1 MKKKL
6 VVIAA
11 CLIIFL
17 PLITFLAG
25 NGKKAEFHSFK
36 MDTDIR
42 ISGQGRDMAKAAKE
56 INDLLDDID
65 KNLNSHSS
73 EGLLFELNRGEK
85 VLLPADMAEMIKL
98 SEKVR
103 EKSDGAFNI
112 AVKPLIDIWGF
123 SHGKSGRVPE
133 KEEIEKAIKLIDNTK
148 TEVDDGG
155 VSVSGGGKIDLGAVA
170 KGYASDKSREIL
182 KKYKVK
188 YAILDFGGNIVT
200 YGKKP
205 DGKDFV
211 VGISDGEG
219 GIYAYVFTGET
230 CVVTSGGYE
239 RYFEENGKRYHHLLD
254 PHTGYPVENGLKS
267 VTIISENGTLADALS
282 TACFVL
288 GKEKGAQLAESFGV
302 QAVFLDEKDKVF
314 TVGNPK
320 IKLESEK
327 EG

>member
-6 VVIAA
+6 AVTFVGLAV
-11 CLIIFL
+11 FL
-17 PLITFLAG
+17 PLIMFFAG

-56 INDLLDDID
+56 INELLDDID

-73 EGLLFELNRGEK
+73 EGMIFELNSGKR
-85 VLLPADMAEMIKL
+85 VALPADIAEMIEL
-98 SEKVR
+98 SEEVR

-133 KEEIEKAIKLIDNTK
+133 KEEIESAVKLIDNTEIK
-148 TEVDDGG
+148 IDDSG

-170 KGYASDKSREIL
+170 KGYASDRSREIL
-182 KKYKVK
+182 KKHKLK

-205 DGKDFV
+205 DGTDFV
-211 VGISDGEG
+211 VGISDGDG
-219 GIYAYVFTGET
+219 GVFAYVYTGET

-239 RYFEENGKRYHHLLD
+239 RFFEENGKRYHHLLD
-254 PHTGYPVENGLKS
+254 PHTGYPAENGLKS

-288 GKEKGAQLAESFGV
+288 GREKGAKLAESFGV
-302 QAVFLDEKDKVF
+302 QAVFLDEKGKVF

-327 EG
+327 ED

>member
-6 VVIAA
+6 AVTVVGLAV
-11 CLIIFL
+11 FL
-17 PLITFLAG
+17 PLIMFFAG

-56 INDLLDDID
+56 INELLDDID
-65 KNLNSHSS
+65 KNMNAHSS
-73 EGLLFELNRGEK
+73 EGLLFEINSGKK
-85 VLLPADMAEMIKL
+85 VVLPADMAEMIEL

-103 EKSDGAFNI
+103 EKSGGAFNI

-133 KEEIEKAIKLIDNTK
+133 REEIESAVKLIDNTK
-148 TEVDDGG
+148 IESGGG

-188 YAILDFGGNIVT
+188 YAVLDFGGNIVT

-205 DGKDFV
+205 DGTDFV

-254 PHTGYPVENGLKS
+254 PHTGYPAENGLKS

-288 GKEKGAQLAESFGV
+288 GREKGAQLAESFGV
-302 QAVFLDEKDKVF
+302 QAVFLDEQDKVF